1 MKVNMIDFSGIGE
14 RVSISRGVFSC
25 HESTRERHVGLF
37 TDVDSVVTYL
47 RDRNLILLHSLAEKK
62 KKKMR

>member
-14 RVSISRGVFSC
+14 RVSIYRGVFSC
-25 HESTRERHVGLF
+25 HESTRERHVGLL

-47 RDRNLILLHSLAEKK
+47 RDRNLVLLHSLAGKK
-62 KKKMR
+62 KVR